1 MKYLIT
7 AHRTYN
13 RDHQRYDARQHRAV
27 KYILSH
33 LVQIICTKKLCNR
46 NTKSCA
52 TAHTESQNQKLYTAA
67 CSNSRQSLISQYLPH
82 NSRIYYVVRLLEQ
95 IAEQERGGKL
105 QHQTEGL
112 TGNHGLSHVL
122 HLPYIIDMTVS
133 CQFFFE
139 HRVAIHIIRWVA
151 SAYFALQRY

>member
-13 RDHQRYDARQHRAV
+13 RDYQRYDTRQHSSV
-27 KYILSH
+27 ENIFSH
-33 LVQIICTKKLCNR
+33 LVHIICTKILCNR

-52 TAHTESQNQKLYTAA
+52 AAHTESQNQELYTTA
-67 CSNSRQSLISQYLPH
+67 CSDSRQSLITQYLPH
-82 NSRIYYVVRLLEQ
+82 NSRIYYVVGLLKQ
-95 IAEQERGGKL
+95 IAEQKRHGKL

-122 HLPYIIDMTVS
+122 HLPYI
-133 CQFFFE
+133 
-139 HRVAIHIIRWVA
+139 
-151 SAYFALQRY
+151 